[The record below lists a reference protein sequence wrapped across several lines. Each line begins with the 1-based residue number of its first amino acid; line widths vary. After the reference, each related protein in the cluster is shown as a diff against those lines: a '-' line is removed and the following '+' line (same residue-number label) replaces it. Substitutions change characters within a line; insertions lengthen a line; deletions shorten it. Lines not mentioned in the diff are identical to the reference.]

1 MTLDGSATATSWR
14 VAVTLRCAHRST
26 DARLAALA
34 WSLAD
39 LEDLLAAE
47 SPFDAETGEPAWQ
60 CASDWLAG
68 VRRGL
73 YSASPV
79 VPCDAMARAAK
90 FAAEPLDEVLSAP
103 RTRMQRAHT
112 LERPERVRALDARAM
127 AWLARRPGADTRTK
141 LGASRRVL
149 AVVREE
155 NADVPANRFVRRF
168 AVELHGQLDALLA
181 NVSSEAELDPRVAS
195 LRALRARCALDHAD
209 APLANVRAAVAPVP
223 DNVLLGDR
231 RYTRL
236 WRAWIALRSLDEI
249 STARWESADL
259 WLLAGLA
266 WALLGDL
273 CARTN
278 AEPEERWLRFDG
290 DHPAPDER
298 GVRVRLQTAA
308 TLTIVAVR
316 SEGSALCVEVASWCG
331 EGRLHASS
339 PRTLTIHCGYDCE
352 AAVTAGAGHPAWLEC
367 DGARLRFNA
376 SRTGLREAAARLI
389 DALDL
394 PSDGRRL
401 PEGALVAGWSVL
413 GVDLAGPRARFS
425 FDGNAAT
432 GPLLV
437 ARSTTRDDRA
447 VWIAGDLAAR
457 WSLDERG
464 QAWSALDL
472 WRAAVEPGLG
482 ADEGPALAALSATVR
497 EALPEPKFGARAAV
511 ALPDGLDE
519 VTLSHLRAA
528 LSGACPG
535 TPRWVWRS
543 VAAAIAWRTEGP
555 CPLAP
560 DQALVVLDLATPR
573 FGGAWLIARC
583 DESAS
588 ERWYWERPL
597 PTLASLRDEAHDAGA
612 AAAEAIV
619 ADGAQYTEEEAELA
633 VSYAATAPST
643 AADGVIVPT
652 ADGYTRVRADHRDV
666 ARITASRA
674 VAWAEEFERSGSFA
688 RAARSSVGGVVHLL
702 VVGGS
707 SGSEDAEV
715 VAAALRARGPF
726 VPSLVHV
733 PCDAS
738 GAVARGTAHTLMRAA
753 RGLPT
758 WVDLIP
764 RLSLEVTTGGVR
776 REIEVF
782 PKSSVRV
789 GEAASYRSPHRLRI
803 PAGQRAL
810 RLPLLRD
817 DDGRAVAEMDA
828 RIEHPT
834 LPLSRDVEVR
844 IEAQFNPTEDGFR
857 LTLRPIGP
865 APFDS
870 LEVHWSRHD
879 ESSAP
884 EQQVVRDIP
893 PEWISVVPFASL
905 APSMF
910 EAFHA
915 AVESARNALAP
926 VDSRRVVPRLNAA
939 RRDKCERDRI
949 VDELRQLE
957 AALQRCDDAAARIFA
972 AGRRADDAPRATQTL
987 ARDLASSLDAF
998 IVKGRWYDE
1007 KNTELR
1013 SAGVKAVMTSA
1024 RAMSRLRGA
1033 VTDGFI
1039 VWALEATQPDVS
1051 QRWVWL
1057 GRSLDDGVS
1066 PARQRALERLAE
1078 GLGGSGKP
1086 RIELVAALATALWS
1100 DERFAFTAAPRIDA
1114 WLRGVSVYLEE
1125 IEQRREKGQQFDEC
1139 VAALHG
1145 LLRIRGTP
1153 SGARVSA
1160 HHPEMRELADRIERV
1175 ERLPGRP
1182 TRPRFRAAGTAA
1194 LADVT
1199 VSALRGESVAR
1210 IEMIEERG

>member
-1 MTLDGSATATSWR
+1 MTLEGSATSQSWR
-14 VAVTLRCAHRST
+14 AAVALRRAHGST
-26 DARLAALA
+26 DAPLAALA

-47 SPFDAETGEPAWQ
+47 ARFDAESGEPAWQ
-60 CASDWLAG
+60 CASEWLAG
-68 VRRGL
+68 VCRGL
-73 YSASPV
+73 FAASPA
-79 VPCDAMARAAK
+79 VPCDAMARAAS
-90 FAAEPLDEVLSAP
+90 FAAEPLAEVLSTP
-103 RTRMQRAHT
+103 RTRLQRAHT
-112 LERPERVRALDARAM
+112 LERPERVRTLDARAM

-141 LGASRRVL
+141 IGASRRVL

-155 NADVPANRFVRRF
+155 SADVPANRFVRKL
-168 AVELHGQLDALLA
+168 AVELHGHLDTLLA
-181 NVSSEAELDPRVAS
+181 DVSSEAELEPVVAS

-209 APLANVRAAVAPVP
+209 GPLANVRAAVAPVP

-231 RYTRL
+231 RYAML
-236 WRAWIALRSLDEI
+236 WRAWLALRSLDEV
-249 STARWESADL
+249 TAARWDSADL

-266 WALLGDL
+266 WALLGAL
-273 CARTN
+273 CARAG

-290 DHPAPDER
+290 DHPTPDER
-298 GVRVRLQTAA
+298 GVRVRLRAA
-308 TLTIVAVR
+308 DALTVVAVR
-316 SEGSALCVEVASWCG
+316 SEGSALTVEVAQWRG
-331 EGRLHASS
+331 EGRMRASPPHA
-339 PRTLTIHCGYDCE
+339 LTIRCGYDRD

-367 DGARLRFNA
+367 DGADVRFNA
-376 SRTGLREAAARLI
+376 SRAGLREAASRVI
-389 DALDL
+389 GALDL
-394 PSDGRRL
+394 PGDARRL
-401 PEGALVAGWSVL
+401 PGDALAAGWSVL
-413 GVDLAGPRARFS
+413 GIDLAGPRARLS
-425 FDGNAAT
+425 FDGDVAS

-437 ARSTTRDDRA
+437 ARSTMRDDRA

-457 WSLDERG
+457 WSRDELG
-464 QAWSALDL
+464 QEWSALDL
-472 WRAAVEPGLG
+472 WRAAVELGLG
-482 ADEGPALAALSATVR
+482 ADEGPALAALSTAVR

-511 ALPDGLDE
+511 VLPDGLDE

-543 VAAAIAWRTEGP
+543 VAAAVAWRMEDR

-560 DQALVVLDLATPR
+560 GQALVVLDLATPR
-573 FGGAWLIARC
+573 FGGVWLIARC
-583 DESAS
+583 DERSSA
-588 ERWYWERPL
+588 RWYWERPL
-597 PTLASLRDEAHDAGA
+597 PALASVRDEAHDAGA
-612 AAAEAIV
+612 AAAEAIHE
-619 ADGAQYTEEEAELA
+619 DGAQCTAAEADLA
-633 VSYAATAPST
+633 VAYAATDP
-643 AADGVIVPT
+643 AAAGDGVIVPT
-652 ADGYTRVRADHRDV
+652 ADGYACVRADPRAV
-666 ARITASRA
+666 ARTTASRA
-674 VAWAEEFERSGSFA
+674 LAWADEFERSGA
-688 RAARSSVGGVVHLL
+688 LGRAARSSNDGVVHLL
-702 VVGGS
+702 VVGGA

-715 VAAALRARGPF
+715 VAAALRERRGF
-726 VPSLVHV
+726 GPSLVHV
-733 PCDAS
+733 PRDAS
-738 GAVARGTAHTLMRAA
+738 GAVARGAAHTLMREM

-764 RLSLEVTTGGVR
+764 RLSLEVTTGGAR

-782 PKSSVRV
+782 PRRAVRV
-789 GEAASYRSPHRLRI
+789 GEAASYRSPQRLRI
-803 PAGQRAL
+803 PAGQQAL

-817 DDGRAVAEMDA
+817 DDGRAVAVMDA
-828 RIEHPT
+828 RVEHPT
-834 LPLSRDVEVR
+834 FPLSRDVEVR
-844 IEAQFNPTEDGFR
+844 IEAHFNPAEDGFR

-884 EQQVVRDIP
+884 EQVVRDNP

-915 AVESARNALAP
+915 AVEAARTALAP
-926 VDSRRVVPRLNAA
+926 VDSRRVAPRLNAA
-939 RRDKCERDRI
+939 RRDNRERDRI
-949 VDELRQLE
+949 VDDLRQLE
-957 AALQRCDDAAARIFA
+957 AALQRCDNAAARIFA

-998 IVKGRWYDE
+998 IVKGRWHDE

-1013 SAGVKAVMTSA
+1013 SAGVKAGMASA

-1033 VTDGFI
+1033 VSDGFI
-1039 VWALEATQPDVS
+1039 AWALEATQTDAS

-1057 GRSLDDGVS
+1057 GRALDDGVS
-1066 PARQRALERLAE
+1066 PARQRALELLAE
-1078 GLGGSGKP
+1078 GLVGPGKP

-1100 DERFAFTAAPRIDA
+1100 DERFAFTSATRIDA
-1114 WLRGVSVYLEE
+1114 WLRGVSRYLEE
-1125 IEQRREKGQQFDEC
+1125 IEQSREKGQLFDEC

-1175 ERLPGRP
+1175 ERLPGRL